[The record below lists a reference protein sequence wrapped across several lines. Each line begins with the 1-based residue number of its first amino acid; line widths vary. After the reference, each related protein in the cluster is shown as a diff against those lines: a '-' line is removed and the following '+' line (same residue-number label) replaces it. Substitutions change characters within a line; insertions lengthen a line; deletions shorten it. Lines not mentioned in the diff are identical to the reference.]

1 MKRLF
6 IAACFIG
13 CCNMLTACGS
23 NEESANNSTEINTT
37 ESVSTET
44 NAADGAA
51 AGSELEQSLA
61 GADAASDAPVVP
73 TTTASSNGVRL
84 NPPHGE
90 PGHNCD
96 LPVGAPLDGSAPAQP
111 VAPANVVPPATASPA
126 VGSGKINPPHGQPGH
141 NCDYPVG
148 ARLP

>member
-1 MKRLF
+1 
-6 IAACFIG
+6 
-13 CCNMLTACGS
+13 MLTACGS
-23 NEESANNSTEINTT
+23 NEESANNSTENNTA

-44 NAADGAA
+44 NAADGA

-148 ARLP
+148 AQLP

>member
-23 NEESANNSTEINTT
+23 NEESANNSTENNTT

-44 NAADGAA
+44 NAADGA

-126 VGSGKINPPHGQPGH
+126 VSSGKINPPHGQPGH

-148 ARLP
+148 AQLP